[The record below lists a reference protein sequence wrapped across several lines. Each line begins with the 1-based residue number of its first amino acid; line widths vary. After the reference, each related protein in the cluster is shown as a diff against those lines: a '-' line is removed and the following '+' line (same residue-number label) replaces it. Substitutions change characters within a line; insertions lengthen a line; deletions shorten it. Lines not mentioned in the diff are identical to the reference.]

1 MRFLAFLYIYTVDYN
16 IPNNLTW
23 NSITEHKYKKY
34 TKSLPAFDLLHTMLY
49 NFYQYLFS
57 CNFSIY
63 AT

>member
-23 NSITEHKYKKY
+23 KSITEPKQ
-34 TKSLPAFDLLHTMLY
+34 PAMDLLHTTMLY
-49 NFYQYLFS
+49 SFYQYLFS